1 MKYITSEDICGCCKY
16 VLGRD
21 WNDVCERVAS
31 IRQYITLHTQPGE
44 KIDIFKFVKVFEDN
58 EGYTRSD
65 VCMAV
70 LNLIEEGILR
80 HDKND
85 IVRSYQ

>member
-1 MKYITSEDICGCCKY
+1 MNYVISDDY

-21 WNDVCERVAS
+21 WNDVSQRIS
-31 IRQYITLHTQPGE
+31 TIRRYIAANTQPDE
-44 KIDIFKFVKVFEDN
+44 KILIHKFVEVFEDH

-70 LNLIEEGILR
+70 IELIEEGVLR
-80 HDKND
+80 YDVND
-85 IVRSYQ
+85 IVRSK

>member
-1 MKYITSEDICGCCKY
+1 MNYIISEASCGCCRY

-21 WNDVCERVAS
+21 WNDVRERITT
-31 IRQYITLHTQPGE
+31 IRQYIAANTQPGD
-44 KIDIFKFVKVFEDN
+44 KIVIHQFVEIFEDQ

-70 LNLIEEGILR
+70 LGLIEEGVLR
-80 HDKND
+80 HQLND
-85 IVRSYQ
+85 IVRSK

>member
-1 MKYITSEDICGCCKY
+1 MNYIISDDY

-21 WNDVCERVAS
+21 WNDVRERIRS
-31 IRQYITLHTQPGE
+31 ISNYIALNTMPDE
-44 KIDIFKFVKVFEDN
+44 KIEIHKFVQIFEDH

-70 LNLIEEGILR
+70 LGLIEEGILR
-80 HDKND
+80 HNEND
-85 IVRSYQ
+85 IVRRE

>member
-1 MKYITSEDICGCCKY
+1 MRYIISNDY

-21 WNDVCERVAS
+21 WNDVRDRIAS
-31 IRQYITLHTQPGE
+31 IRRYIAANTTPDE
-44 KIDIFKFVKVFEDN
+44 KIVIHKFVEIFEDH

-70 LNLIEEGILR
+70 LGLIEEGVLR
-80 HDKND
+80 HQESD
-85 IVRSYQ
+85 IVRSKS